1 MSKRRGGCLC
11 GAVRY
16 EFTGKPRIA
25 VSCFCRDCQYSSGG
39 APAHAMLVARNDL
52 VVVKGTLKTYWTEA
66 ESGRRVAR
74 EFCAICGTPLFAYT
88 AKKPGRLAL
97 KVGSL
102 DDPSDFKPQLAIW
115 MSSAQPW
122 HTLDISL
129 PRFQRLPRVG
139 KYVVG
144 EVLVAGLIKL
154 ARIIRPDAAR
164 DRAV

>member
-1 MSKRRGGCLC
+1 MIKRRGGCLC

-16 EFTGKPRIA
+16 ELTGRPRIS
-25 VSCFCRDCQYSSGG
+25 VSCYCRDCQYISGG
-39 APAHAMLVARNDL
+39 GPGYAIVVARRDL
-52 VVVKGTLKTYWTEA
+52 AFLQGTTKTYWTEA

-74 EFCAICGTPLFAYT
+74 EFCNVCGTPLLAYT
-88 AKKPGRLAL
+88 ENKPDRVAV

-102 DDPSDFKPQLAIW
+102 DDPADFKPQLAIW

-122 HTLDISL
+122 HALDIAM

-139 KYVVG
+139 KYVIG

-154 ARIIRPDAAR
+154 ARIIRPDAAKG
-164 DRAV
+164 

>member
-1 MSKRRGGCLC
+1 MIKRLGGCLC

-16 EFTGKPRIA
+16 ELAGKTRMG
-25 VSCFCRDCQYSSGG
+25 VSCYCRDCQYVSGG
-39 APAHAMLVARNDL
+39 APAHALIVSRQDL
-52 VVVKGTLKTYWTEA
+52 TISGATRTYWTEA

-74 EFCAICGTPLFAYT
+74 EFCATCGTPLFSYT
-88 AKKPGRLAL
+88 ENKPGRVGL

-102 DDPSDFKPQLAIW
+102 DDPSQFKPQLAIW
-115 MSSAQPW
+115 MASAQPW

-139 KYVVG
+139 KYVMG

-154 ARIIRPDAAR
+154 ARIIRPDAAKG
-164 DRAV
+164 